1 VKSLALVAALA
12 FGTLVTPPSAS
23 AGLGA
28 VERPDAPCLPQTPEG
43 RGTPNFALPT
53 PARAAGLR
61 GQLQI
66 SGSPASAGRN
76 WH

>member
-12 FGTLVTPPSAS
+12 FGTV
-23 AGLGA
+23 
-28 VERPDAPCLPQTPEG
+28 
-43 RGTPNFALPT
+43 FALPT